1 MRILNRPM
9 FRYGGPIKEG
19 IMTGMK
25 DNGRMLLA
33 GQHPK
38 EFKDAEGRE
47 QHFAPLVALGGL
59 GTAALRFLPAAY
71 RGFRAARAYTPMS
84 QNLGAGK
91 RFLDIFTPKGGL
103 KITGGNAGEGAGF
116 RVGSFLRQNPITSL
130 SLAPQVASGIYSV
143 GKSAIE
149 AAPDLAKGYVDMLIP
164 GESIFKTKEDI
175 KTTEGDTGGI
185 KRGDPNKDKVV
196 PTPNTSGQAGD
207 NEKQGITED
216 RVNEAKQKYY
226 KLMGIDKMNK
236 EATYDSLIKAS
247 KIISE
252 EGGDLKGALKSGT
265 LQSRIIEAIGGELDK
280 SKALKRQID
289 AAVLKGEIEK
299 DINKTK
305 QTAFQEQINFI
316 KNNPDDPL
324 AKKLSGATSV
334 ADNLAAL
341 ADKPITSDIVQ
352 RLIESKGTAVK
363 GQVKD
368 DKYQKWEKNNEGKDE
383 IDYLQDVYKGKKID
397 AGIYV
402 INKKAVQIDKDGN
415 AFLVDLDSILG

>member
-1 MRILNRPM
+1 MRVLNRPM

-19 IMTGMK
+19 IMDGMK
-25 DNGRMLLA
+25 DNKQAINTVGSPLAPKDETGRGGYAIPLLA
-33 GQHPK
+33 G
-38 EFKDAEGRE
+38 AGM
-47 QHFAPLVALGGL
+47 
-59 GTAALRFLPAAY
+59 AALRFLPAAY
-71 RGFRAARAYTPMS
+71 RGFKAARAYTPMS

-103 KITGGNAGEGAGF
+103 KITGGQAGEGAGF

-143 GKSAIE
+143 GKSAVE
-149 AAPDLAKGYVDMLIP
+149 AAPGLAKGYVDMLIP

-175 KTTEGDTGGI
+175 KTTEDDTGSI
-185 KRGDPNKDKVV
+185 KRGVKNKVV

-216 RVNEAKQKYY
+216 KIQATKDRYY

-280 SKALKRQID
+280 SKALKQQIN

-316 KNNPDDPL
+316 RNNPDDPL

-363 GQVKD
+363 GQIKD
-368 DKYQKWEKNNEGKDE
+368 DKYQKWEKNNENKDE

>member
-1 MRILNRPM
+1 MRVLNRPM

-25 DNGRMLLA
+25 DGGRTLLA

-38 EFKDAEGRE
+38 EFKDVEGRE

-71 RGFRAARAYTPMS
+71 RGFKAARAYTPMS

-103 KITGGNAGEGAGF
+103 KITGGQAGEGAGF

-143 GKSAIE
+143 GKSAVE

-175 KTTEGDTGGI
+175 KTTEDDTGSI
-185 KRGDPNKDKVV
+185 KRGVKNKVV
-196 PTPNTSGQAGD
+196 PTPSGTDQTGND
-207 NEKQGITED
+207 QKNQINED

-280 SKALKRQID
+280 SKALKQQIN

-305 QTAFQEQINFI
+305 ETAFQEQINFI
-316 KNNPDDPL
+316 RNNPDDPL

-363 GQVKD
+363 GQIKD
-368 DKYQKWEKNNEGKDE
+368 DKYQKWEKNNENKDE